1 MSRGA
6 SDVSPSAAGRAS
18 DIRGGVLIL
27 GCGFLGQVLAQRLAF
42 AGVPVI
48 GSARGE
54 PQLGIIR
61 TRGATALRLDG
72 DPSVIER
79 LPLPITRMLMAIPP
93 DAHLDDAL
101 ATRVAAWGLA
111 PGKVLYVSSTS
122 VYGDHGGALVVEE
135 TPVAPVTDKARMR
148 VAAED
153 RWRAIGAS
161 VIRPAG
167 IYGPGRS
174 LLHRIAAGKH
184 RLIDGGAA
192 LSNRVH
198 VNDLA
203 ALCEAAWSKPAATY
217 LGADVTP
224 ATQREVAEWCA
235 RELGLPMPESITSAE
250 ARVRMDKDTFQM
262 FAQSKRLDPSWT
274 LATLGVRL
282 RYPSWREGF
291 RDIWA
296 RDKVALSARA

>member
-1 MSRGA
+1 MSR
-6 SDVSPSAAGRAS
+6 SSPQGP
-18 DIRGGVLIL
+18 VLIL
-27 GCGFLGQVLAQRLAF
+27 GCGFLGQVLAQKLAF

-48 GSARGE
+48 GTARAE

-72 DPSVIER
+72 DPSVIDR
-79 LPLPITRMLMAIPP
+79 LPLPIARVLMAIPP
-93 DAHLDDAL
+93 EANLDEAL
-101 ATRVAAWGLA
+101 AARIAAWGLA
-111 PGKVLYVSSTS
+111 PGKVVYVSSTS
-122 VYGDHGGALVVEE
+122 VYGDHGGAVVVEA
-135 TPVAPVTDKARMR
+135 TPVAPATDKARMR
-148 VAAED
+148 VLAED

-174 LLHRIAAGKH
+174 LLHRIAAGRH
-184 RLIDGGAA
+184 RLIDGGLAIT
-192 LSNRVH
+192 NRIH
-198 VNDLA
+198 VADLA
-203 ALCEAAWSKPAATY
+203 TLCEAAWNKPQATL
-217 LGADVTP
+217 LGADTTP

-235 RELGLPMPESITSAE
+235 RELGLPMAASISSAE

-274 LATLGVRL
+274 LQTLAVKL

-291 RDIWA
+291 RDLWA
-296 RDKVALSARA
+296 REKVALTALVQASA